1 MTVAMEQVWS
11 DAGPAAE
18 GVLLLKEREERLLVM
33 IGELLKTNEE
43 LRLKLAR
50 LEAQSG
56 DAFKPI

>member
-1 MTVAMEQVWS
+1 MEQVWS